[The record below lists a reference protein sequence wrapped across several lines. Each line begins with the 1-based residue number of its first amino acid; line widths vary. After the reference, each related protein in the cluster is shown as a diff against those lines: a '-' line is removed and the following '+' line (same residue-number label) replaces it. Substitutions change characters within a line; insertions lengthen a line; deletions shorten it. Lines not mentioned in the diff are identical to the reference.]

1 MKKDEV
7 RVGQTYTA
15 KVSGGVAQVQI
26 REEKWKGDKHTGWVG
41 VNLATNRSVYIKSA
55 LRLRGRVEGA
65 AQQPEQPGKAA
76 KLAVAPTTP
85 DVGLGRAESGGVV
98 LAKSG
103 SPRPPKAGKA
113 PTKGKGAKAPKSA
126 KKKRVAPA
134 KRELKPRKKADGK
147 MSGLD
152 AAAKVLS
159 ESKEPM
165 RVSEIVEKAKSKG
178 YWESRAGKTPEA
190 TIYAAVIREIRDK
203 GANARFVKKDRGLF
217 AASGSKQ

>member
-1 MKKDEV
+1 
-7 RVGQTYTA
+7 
-15 KVSGGVAQVQI
+15 VQI

-98 LAKSG
+98 LAKAG

-113 PTKGKGAKAPKSA
+113 PTKGKGAKPAKAAKPA

-134 KRELKPRKKADGK
+134 KREPKPRKKGDGR

-152 AAAKVLS
+152 AAAKVLA
-159 ESKEPM
+159 ENKRPM
-165 RVSEIVEKAKSKG
+165 KVGEIVEAAKAKG
-178 YWESRAGKTPEA
+178 YWESKAGKTPEA
-190 TIYAAVIREIRDK
+190 TVYAAIIREIRDK
-203 GANARFVKKDRGLF
+203 GADSRFVKKERGLF